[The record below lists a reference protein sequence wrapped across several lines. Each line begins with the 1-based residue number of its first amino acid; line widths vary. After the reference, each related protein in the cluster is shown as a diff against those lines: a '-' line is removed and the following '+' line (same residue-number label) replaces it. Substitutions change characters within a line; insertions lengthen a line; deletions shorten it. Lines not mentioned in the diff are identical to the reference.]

1 MKVRY
6 LIKYSKGS
14 SIKFVSHLDLMRTI
28 QRTIKRA
35 GLPIE
40 YSHGFNPHM
49 TMSIAQPLS
58 VGVYSDGEYMDVKFS
73 EEIPESEVKDKFNK
87 ASTDALKVLDVVKI
101 RNEYYPSGKKV
112 ESSMAV
118 IEEAVYDIKI
128 KYENTDKLKE
138 EMESLLKSNEWSILK
153 KTKKSEKI
161 VNIRGM
167 VKKLSYNIDNN
178 VLKIRTAISSGSREN
193 LSPDLLCDYIK
204 KNTEGVLKDSF
215 TEIKRVE
222 MYAVKDRKL
231 VALNEYFA

>member
-14 SIKFVSHLDLMRTI
+14 DIKFVGHLDLMRTI
-28 QRTIKRA
+28 QRAIKRA
-35 GLPIE
+35 DLPIE

-73 EEIPESEVKDKFNK
+73 DEIPESEVKEKFNK
-87 ASTDALKVLDVVKI
+87 ASTNALKIVDVVKI

-118 IEEAVYDIKI
+118 IEAAVYDIKI
-128 KYENTDKLKE
+128 KYENTSKLKE
-138 EMESLLKSNEWSILK
+138 EMESLLKSEDWSILK

-161 VNIRGM
+161 VNIKSM
-167 VKKLSYNIDNN
+167 VKKLSYNIEDN

-204 KNTEGVLKDSF
+204 KNTNSVLKDSF
-215 TEIKRVE
+215 TDIKRVE
-222 MYAVKDRKL
+222 MYAIKNKKL
-231 VALNEYFA
+231 VPLNKYFS

>member
-14 SIKFVSHLDLMRTI
+14 DIKFVGHLDLMRTI

-35 GLPIE
+35 DLPIE

-73 EEIPESEVKDKFNK
+73 DEIPESEVKEKFNK
-87 ASTDALKVLDVVKI
+87 ASTNALKIVDVVKI

-118 IEEAVYDIKI
+118 IEAAVYDIKI
-128 KYENTDKLKE
+128 RYENISRLKE
-138 EMESLLKSNEWSILK
+138 EMESLLKSEDWSILK

-161 VNIRGM
+161 VNIRSM
-167 VKKLSYNIDNN
+167 VKKLSYNIEDNA
-178 VLKIRTAISSGSREN
+178 LKIHTAISSGSREN

-204 KNTEGVLKDSF
+204 KNTHSVLKDSF
-215 TEIKRVE
+215 TDIKRVE
-222 MYAVKDRKL
+222 MYAIKNRKL
-231 VALNEYFA
+231 VPLNKYFS